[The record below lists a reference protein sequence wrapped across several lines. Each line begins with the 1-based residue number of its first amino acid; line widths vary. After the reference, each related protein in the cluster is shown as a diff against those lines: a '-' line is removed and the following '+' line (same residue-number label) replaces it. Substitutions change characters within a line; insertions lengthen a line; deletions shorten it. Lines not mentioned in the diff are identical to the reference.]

1 MKISLKFHNYKCE
14 EGKLFFVHND
24 MLTLAATGF
33 QQTTSE
39 DVPYFLFK
47 EYFRVN
53 RKPYIKKCFIIIWLA
68 VTTIMCVLCN
78 PSVL

>member
-1 MKISLKFHNYKCE
+1 
-14 EGKLFFVHND
+14 

-53 RKPYIKKCFIIIWLA
+53 RKPYIKKCFIIIWLV
-68 VTTIMCVLCN
+68 VTTIMCVICK
-78 PSVL
+78 PSVM

>member
-1 MKISLKFHNYKCE
+1 
-14 EGKLFFVHND
+14 

-39 DVPYFLFK
+39 DVPYFRFK

-53 RKPYIKKCFIIIWLA
+53 RKPFIKKRFMIIWLV
-68 VTTIMCVLCN
+68 VTTIMCVICK
-78 PSVL
+78 PSVM

>member
-1 MKISLKFHNYKCE
+1 
-14 EGKLFFVHND
+14 

-53 RKPYIKKCFIIIWLA
+53 RKPNKMFYNYMA
-68 VTTIMCVLCN
+68 SGDYNYVCN
-78 PSVL
+78 L

>member
-14 EGKLFFVHND
+14 EGKLFFVHKD

-53 RKPYIKKCFIIIWLA
+53 RKPYIKKCFIIIWLV
-68 VTTIMCVLCN
+68 VTTIMCVICN
-78 PSVL
+78 PSVV

>member
-1 MKISLKFHNYKCE
+1 
-14 EGKLFFVHND
+14 
-24 MLTLAATGF
+24 MLTLAAPGF

-39 DVPYFLFK
+39 DVPYSLFK

-53 RKPYIKKCFIIIWLA
+53 RKPYIKKRFIIILLV
-68 VTTIMCVLCN
+68 VTTIMCVICN